1 MVQKAIQ
8 EYKKEEEV
16 QLLKDSKVE
25 QEKILAEAHK
35 EIEKEADL
43 KKNQQAMK
51 LAIDKVRAEFKA
63 EEEKERNDKLAQ
75 ARFDKERWRG
85 TIRYKVINFS
95 WKALAIYIVYFLI
108 NFKVLEYPL
117 TSITFIDEFLF
128 PILIRS

>member
-16 QLLKDSKVE
+16 QLLKDSKLE

-43 KKNQQAMK
+43 KRNQEAMK

-63 EEEKERNDKLAQ
+63 EEEKEAKRRD
-75 ARFDKERWRG
+75 
-85 TIRYKVINFS
+85 
-95 WKALAIYIVYFLI
+95 
-108 NFKVLEYPL
+108 LEL
-117 TSITFIDEFLF
+117 KKQ
-128 PILIRS
+128 

>member
-63 EEEKERNDKLAQ
+63 EEEKEAKKRD
-75 ARFDKERWRG
+75 
-85 TIRYKVINFS
+85 
-95 WKALAIYIVYFLI
+95 
-108 NFKVLEYPL
+108 LEL
-117 TSITFIDEFLF
+117 KKQ
-128 PILIRS
+128 

>member
-63 EEEKERNDKLAQ
+63 EEEKEAKRRD
-75 ARFDKERWRG
+75 
-85 TIRYKVINFS
+85 
-95 WKALAIYIVYFLI
+95 
-108 NFKVLEYPL
+108 LEL
-117 TSITFIDEFLF
+117 KKQ
-128 PILIRS
+128 

>member
-16 QLLKDSKVE
+16 QLLKDSKLE

-43 KKNQQAMK
+43 KKNQEAMK

-63 EEEKERNDKLAQ
+63 EEEKEAKRRD
-75 ARFDKERWRG
+75 
-85 TIRYKVINFS
+85 
-95 WKALAIYIVYFLI
+95 
-108 NFKVLEYPL
+108 LEL
-117 TSITFIDEFLF
+117 KKQ
-128 PILIRS
+128 

>member
-16 QLLKDSKVE
+16 QLLKDSKLE

-63 EEEKERNDKLAQ
+63 EQ
-75 ARFDKERWRG
+75 DKEAKKRD
-85 TIRYKVINFS
+85 
-95 WKALAIYIVYFLI
+95 
-108 NFKVLEYPL
+108 LEL
-117 TSITFIDEFLF
+117 KKQ
-128 PILIRS
+128 

>member
-63 EEEKERNDKLAQ
+63 EEEKEAKRRD
-75 ARFDKERWRG
+75 
-85 TIRYKVINFS
+85 
-95 WKALAIYIVYFLI
+95 
-108 NFKVLEYPL
+108 LEL
-117 TSITFIDEFLF
+117 KK
-128 PILIRS
+128 